1 MDKQQRHAWII
12 AGTLFI
18 ILFFVWGATYNT
30 TPLFVGAFLKS
41 FGWSHAQVAWIPSI
55 IALSV
60 GITGPVAGWL
70 LDRIEAR
77 NVMGAGAVLV
87 AIGLVMASRSNSF
100 AELIFANVV
109 LGIGLGASTWVP
121 SATVIANWFGERRG
135 TVLGLATAGME
146 TGGMVMVFIVG
157 YVIAHYSWRAAYLL
171 VSIPTL
177 VLMLPLIVMVV
188 QTRPQSSS
196 GRTVADAAK
205 ALPGYEFADAVRMPS
220 YWLLLVTNFL
230 WGFSAAGVFT
240 HIVAYQVDIGYSE
253 HFATNVVAIILGL
266 TAIGKPSMGALA
278 DRVGGKGILGLGL
291 IITGTG
297 FLTLLGFRHGWVVAP
312 AIVLIGFTLA
322 APVGL
327 MPMVLAETF
336 GLKRFGSLMGWL
348 GLIFTFGLFSGPL
361 MVGRMFD
368 AFGSYTP
375 AYEMCAAASILAGFL
390 AFLCAAPEPSLWTRS
405 VESED
410 VQIRAD

>member
-1 MDKQQRHAWII
+1 MDNQQRQAWVI
-12 AGTLFI
+12 ASSLFV
-18 ILFFVWGATYNT
+18 ILFFLWGATYNT

-77 NVMGAGAVLV
+77 NVMGTGAVLV
-87 AIGLVMASRSNSF
+87 ALGLVMASRSNSF
-100 AELIFANVV
+100 AELICANVI
-109 LGIGLGASTWVP
+109 LGVGLGASTWVP
-121 SATVIANWFGERRG
+121 SSTVIANWFGERRG

-146 TGGMVMVFIVG
+146 TGGMVMVFFVG
-157 YVIAHYSWRAAYLL
+157 YVIARYSWRAAYQL

-177 VLMLPLIVMVV
+177 VLMLPLIVLVV

-196 GRTVADAAK
+196 MQSVADATK
-205 ALPGYEFADAVRMPS
+205 ALPGYEFADALRMRS
-220 YWLLLVTNFL
+220 YWLLLFASFL

-278 DRVGGKGILGLGL
+278 DHVGGKGVLGLGL
-291 IITGTG
+291 IITGSG
-297 FLTLLGFRHGWVVAP
+297 FLTLLGARHGWVVVP

-336 GLKRFGSLMGWL
+336 GLRRFGSLMGWL

-361 MVGRMFD
+361 VVGKMFD
-368 AFGSYTP
+368 VFRSYTS
-375 AYEMCAAASILAGFL
+375 AYEMCAAASIVAGFL
-390 AFLCAAPEPSLWTRS
+390 AFLCAAPESSLWRRAH
-405 VESED
+405 ESGD
-410 VQIRAD
+410 IQMRAD